1 MPERVTIT
9 RPEVARALIDL
20 KTAQR
25 LEPFMKRELTLG
37 EAAHE
42 LGVNLPALLYHVE
55 RFLEFVL
62 LGVTGIKTWAG

>member
-1 MPERVTIT
+1 MPERLTIT

-42 LGVNLPALLYHVE
+42 LGVKLPALSTTSSGFSSSGCS
-55 RFLEFVL
+55 R
-62 LGVTGIKTWAG
+62 